1 MDSVTYGINYRSPLN
16 DIPFYHV
23 ANSQLPQD
31 IMHVILEGVLSLEVK
46 LMLSVYVSDKK
57 YFTIDFL
64 NERIMSFS
72 YGKSEAR
79 NKIPKA
85 LEIDHLLSRQSKLR
99 LSGMFWCVGWCMLLL
114 LLFFIIFFYYNIM
127 QLLKCGIWQF
137 IYLSLLRTKCQKMT
151 AIGNVFC
158 SY

>member
-23 ANSQLPQD
+23 ANTQLPQD

-46 LMLSVYVSDKK
+46 LMLSVYISDKK

-85 LEIDHLLSRQSKLR
+85 LEIDHLLSRHSKLR
-99 LSGMFWCVGWCMLLL
+99 LSGMFWCVGWCMFLL
-114 LLFFIIFFYYNIM
+114 LLFFISIILCSCSNVEFGNLFTFLY
-127 QLLKCGIWQF
+127 CGQ
-137 IYLSLLRTKCQKMT
+137 SARR
-151 AIGNVFC
+151 
-158 SY
+158 

>member
-1 MDSVTYGINYRSPLN
+1 MI
-16 DIPFYHV
+16 YHSTMF

-31 IMHVILEGVLSLEVK
+31 IMHVILEGVFSLEVK
-46 LMLSVYVSDKK
+46 LMLFVYISDKK

-99 LSGMFWCVGWCMLLL
+99 LSGMFWCVGWCMFLL
-114 LLFFIIFFYYNIM
+114 LLFFIIFFLYYAAAQMWN
-127 QLLKCGIWQF
+127 LA
-137 IYLSLLRTKCQKMT
+137 IYLPFFIADKVPEDDCHWEKFYYTLLQKLRASLLLC
-151 AIGNVFC
+151 I
-158 SY
+158 